1 MKEWTGKAALENI
14 PAVTAW
20 IDEELEALD
29 CSMKAQMQIDVAVD
43 ELFGNIAHY
52 AYGDSTGD
60 AMVRFDFNEA
70 ARMVSIA
77 FIDGGMPFNPL
88 EIADPDVS
96 LSAEERGIGGLGI
109 FMVKKAMDR
118 MEYSYENGFNIL
130 IIHKHI

>member
-1 MKEWTGKAALENI
+1 MIT
-14 PAVTAW
+14 
-20 IDEELEALD
+20 
-29 CSMKAQMQIDVAVD
+29 
-43 ELFGNIAHY
+43 
-52 AYGDSTGD
+52 
-60 AMVRFDFNEA
+60 
-70 ARMVSIA
+70 VS

-109 FMVKKAMDR
+109 FMVKKTMDR